1 MGTCSRSIAAALRG
15 LGLVYMHEPAIA
27 DHVARGELVAVLE
40 AYALTVPGFFLY
52 FTRKSSQQPKLRAFL
67 EVARRV
73 LKR

>member
-1 MGTCSRSIAAALRG
+1 
-15 LGLVYMHEPAIA
+15 MHEPAIA